1 MITATPTTAT
11 TLLLLQ
17 LYVCGSARPLDLLDE
32 WASSRR
38 WIIQLE
44 LGWIGLDEMDGVG

>member
-1 MITATPTTAT
+1 MITTTPTAAT

-17 LYVCGSARPLDLLDE
+17 LYVCGPLDLLDE
-32 WASSRR
+32 RASSRR

-44 LGWIGLDEMDGVG
+44 LGWIGLDWMDEMG